1 MGLCLGKKKSTSVIG
16 KTGGMVA
23 TNLRSNQHHVRSLSQ
38 DSDAAS
44 NFSTHVY
51 PPTILYPSTI
61 FNEREH
67 KFIRE
72 PEDDSDCEWLPSPPC
87 YPKL

>member
-44 NFSTHVY
+44 NFSTRVY
-51 PPTILYPSTI
+51 PPTI
-61 FNEREH
+61 FNES
-67 KFIRE
+67 IRE

>member
-1 MGLCLGKKKSTSVIG
+1 MGLCLGKNKSTG

-23 TNLRSNQHHVRSLSQ
+23 TNLRSNQHHVRSPSQ

-44 NFSTHVY
+44 NFSTRVY
-51 PPTILYPSTI
+51 PPTILYPPTI

>member
-1 MGLCLGKKKSTSVIG
+1 MGLCLGKNKSTG
-16 KTGGMVA
+16 KTVGMVA

-44 NFSTHVY
+44 NFSTRVY
-51 PPTILYPSTI
+51 PPTI